1 MGVHDHIPPSYLT
14 SDYFPIQPQLP
25 LERIFNKTLS
35 VLYLRIYSKLH
46 IDEGGKKNKFCFYT
60 MRGWGL
66 WQVKLGG
73 SFNKGGKNQAKETET
88 NSQYSIFGS

>member
-46 IDEGGKKNKFCFYT
+46 IDEGGKKKQILLLYNEGVGALAGQIRWFF
-60 MRGWGL
+60 
-66 WQVKLGG
+66 QQ
-73 SFNKGGKNQAKETET
+73 GGKEPSKGN
-88 NSQYSIFGS
+88 